1 MTAPQEPAE
10 LRPGLPP
17 VELRRVWR
25 TWIASD
31 SPDSTVSFTADGLA
45 WAWGETRDADLY
57 HFRLTDTL
65 VIGGTLD
72 DLSFVPRGAS
82 WSEVEALAAK
92 EGAA

>member
-1 MTAPQEPAE
+1 MTRAQEPAE

-25 TWIASD
+25 TWTTSD
-31 SPDSTVSFTADGLA
+31 DGHLLSFTADGMA

-57 HFRLTDTL
+57 HFRITDTL
-65 VIGGTLD
+65 VSGGTLD

-92 EGAA
+92 GGAA